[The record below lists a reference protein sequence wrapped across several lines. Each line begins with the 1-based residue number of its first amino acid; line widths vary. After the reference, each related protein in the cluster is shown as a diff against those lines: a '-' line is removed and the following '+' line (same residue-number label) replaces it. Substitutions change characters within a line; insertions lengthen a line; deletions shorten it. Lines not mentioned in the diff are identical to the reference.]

1 MRRFVTQVTSRSP
14 GDAMVA
20 SPPVGAR
27 PCTPKTRPKRGE
39 TTVPAAPRSRPPDRV
54 RQPAQTPR
62 LGGLLLC
69 ENLPHGPATGRE
81 VVPSAFVAMGVMAPN
96 RPSPS
101 LLSGLREH
109 LWANLFTAA
118 TPVKLA
124 ADAALIVA
132 GDAGDGCY
140 RIEDGLLKVA
150 MMSRAGSERIL
161 AFLGPGAIVGEL
173 SIIDGL
179 PRSASVVAVR
189 NAVLSFLSRAAFED
203 FAKKHPEVYKSLVT
217 LLATR
222 LRETD
227 AVIAAGSFL
236 PLRGRV
242 ACTLLELAQDFG
254 QDVGSGRI
262 VIRQK
267 IGQSDLAAMAGIAR
281 DNVSRILNDWKRRKL
296 VSRLS
301 GYYCLENKAQLE
313 HEAEL

>member
-1 MRRFVTQVTSRSP
+1 MP
-14 GDAMVA
+14 
-20 SPPVGAR
+20 
-27 PCTPKTRPKRGE
+27 
-39 TTVPAAPRSRPPDRV
+39 TTL
-54 RQPAQTPR
+54 T
-62 LGGLLLC
+62 
-69 ENLPHGPATGRE
+69 
-81 VVPSAFVAMGVMAPN
+81 N
-96 RPSPS
+96 RS
-101 LLSGLREH
+101 LLSGLPEH
-109 LWANLFTAA
+109 FSVALFTRAKPLRLNSDE
-118 TPVKLA
+118 TLF
-124 ADAALIVA
+124 LT

-140 RIEDGLLKVA
+140 LVNEGLLKVT
-150 MMSRAGSERIL
+150 MVSRFGNERIL
-161 AFLGPGAIVGEL
+161 AFLGPGTIVGEL

-189 NAVLSFLSRAAFED
+189 AAALSFLSRAAFED
-203 FAKKHPEVYKSLVT
+203 FAEKHPEVYKSLVT
-217 LLATR
+217 MLATR

-227 AVIAAGSFL
+227 AVVAAGSFL

-281 DNVSRILNDWKRRKL
+281 ENVSRILNDWTRRKL

-301 GYYCLENKAQLE
+301 GYYCLEDKAKLQ

>member
-1 MRRFVTQVTSRSP
+1 MPPPTRINP
-14 GDAMVA
+14 G
-20 SPPVGAR
+20 
-27 PCTPKTRPKRGE
+27 
-39 TTVPAAPRSRPPDRV
+39 
-54 RQPAQTPR
+54 
-62 LGGLLLC
+62 
-69 ENLPHGPATGRE
+69 
-81 VVPSAFVAMGVMAPN
+81 
-96 RPSPS
+96 
-101 LLSGLREH
+101 LLSGLPEH
-109 LWANLFTAA
+109 LSAGLFDSA
-118 TPVKLA
+118 TPAQLS
-124 ADAALIVA
+124 ADEVLFLA

-140 RIEDGLLKVA
+140 RIEDGLLKVT
-150 MMSRAGSERIL
+150 MVSRAGTERIL

-179 PRSASVVAVR
+179 PRSASVIAVR
-189 NAVLSFLSRAAFED
+189 NSALNFISRAAFED

-217 LLATR
+217 LIAAR

-281 DNVSRILNDWKRRKL
+281 ENVSRILNDWKRRKL

-301 GYYCLENKAQLE
+301 GYYCLENKAQLQN
-313 HEAEL
+313 EAEL